1 MAITR
6 LLLMNELNLDLA
18 KDDDEVALCLDNIG
32 PDLLVLDMI
41 GPRAAQ
47 RLGDKTIPRGV
58 IPRSEWDT
66 LREAFNVVD
75 PYMALSRAREVARR
89 NAQSFLNNAD
99 IGNVTERYENV
110 RLGRDTAE
118 NITIDAN
125 ASIHNFAASLSTFKD
140 VAFAWMSNSE
150 ADRKMLAKSCRV
162 LKEQYVVFG
171 IWLKLRNYIVHRSMP
186 YIGIA
191 STQDA
196 RYCVACK
203 RDELMRWKNWTSG
216 ERACIESLAENIDWT
231 LSVQDVLN
239 CVNGLYDCAVQI
251 KSLDI
256 RFACELYR
264 STCAQYGVKGTI
276 LTMEKN
282 LCSSDD
288 GDATGYILPLRE
300 LAQACEDLGRSDQS
314 SLSNANPKDVTLVL
328 RKKSS

>member
-6 LLLMNELNLDLA
+6 LFLINELNPDLV
-18 KDDDEVALCLDNIG
+18 KDSDEVALCLSSIG
-32 PDLLVLDMI
+32 SDLLVLDMI

-58 IPRSEWDT
+58 ISRSEWDT

-75 PYMALSRAREVARR
+75 PYMALLRAREVVRR
-89 NAQSFLNNAD
+89 NAQAFLNNAD
-99 IGNVTERYENV
+99 ISNVTERYENV
-110 RLGRDTAE
+110 RLGRDSSE

-150 ADRKMLAKSCRV
+150 ADREKLAKSCRS
-162 LKEQYVVFG
+162 LQEQCVVFG

-196 RYCVACK
+196 GYCVACK
-203 RDELMRWKNWTSG
+203 RDELIRWKNWTSG
-216 ERACIESLAENIDWT
+216 ERAFIESLAENIDWT

-239 CVNGLYDCAVQI
+239 CVNSLYHCAVQI

-256 RFACELYR
+256 KFACELYR
-264 STCAQYGVKGTI
+264 STCAQYGVQGTI

-288 GDATGYILPLRE
+288 GGAIGYILPLRE
-300 LAQACEDLGRSDQS
+300 LVLAYEDLSHSDQS
-314 SLSNANPKDVTLVL
+314 SFSRTNPKDVILVPQ
-328 RKKSS
+328 KKSL